1 MRIYAYQN
9 KTNQL
14 KGKVV
19 KTMSTAV
26 CVTIGGIISLIG
38 FALVVIAFVYV
49 ERAKNPK
56 GIMVYLLTG
65 VGQVW
70 CWIGAAIC
78 VIGLLTLAFS

>member
-1 MRIYAYQN
+1 MA
-9 KTNQL
+9 KL
-14 KGKVV
+14 
-19 KTMSTAV
+19 V
-26 CVTIGGIISLIG
+26 CTIIGGIISLIG

-78 VIGLLTLAFS
+78 VIGILVF